1 MTSVGLGEMFEGYSA
16 DTCAGKFPLMSMGG
30 RAIVKRAQMSSEG
43 PHRRERKLIK
53 VTYHRT
59 NIFLI
64 ILVILKAGDVP
75 VISVLDRKWND
86 DSIAAKLELKLQ
98 QEVMHTL
105 PYIISNISL

>member
-1 MTSVGLGEMFEGYSA
+1 MFEGYSA
-16 DTCAGKFPLMSMGG
+16 DTCTGKYPLILMGG
-30 RAIVKRAQMSSEG
+30 RA
-43 PHRRERKLIK
+43 KLIK